1 MKKTEDPYKAMLML
15 FRNVGGRAG
24 LQSTVQIG
32 TIVSPPP
39 EIKVQWNGMLLDKK
53 WFYIDDYW
61 LQGHTRQIRGHIISA
76 TQNRGGGGGD
86 AAYESHNH
94 DIDNDYTA
102 SIIYTDTWQIG
113 DKVLMIPIMGDDNKT
128 VKQFWILSKG
138 KRLDGN

>member
-1 MKKTEDPYKAMLML
+1 MKKTEDPYKAMLTL
-15 FRNVGGRAG
+15 FRNVGGNAG
-24 LQSTVQIG
+24 LQSTAQIG
-32 TIVSPPP
+32 TVLEPPP
-39 EIKVQWNGMLLDKK
+39 NIKIKWNGIELDKK

-61 LQGHTRQIRGHIISA
+61 LQGHTRQIRGHIVSA
-76 TQNRGGGGGD
+76 TQNKSGGSGD
-86 AAYESHNH
+86 AQYESHNH
-94 DIDNDYTA
+94 DINNDYTA

>member
-1 MKKTEDPYKAMLML
+1 MVCYLI
-15 FRNVGGRAG
+15 N
-24 LQSTVQIG
+24 
-32 TIVSPPP
+32 
-39 EIKVQWNGMLLDKK
+39 
-53 WFYIDDYW
+53 
-61 LQGHTRQIRGHIISA
+61 
-76 TQNRGGGGGD
+76 GGD